1 MILVFAS
8 PPVTLNLFGLTWNI
22 LLTMLFLFLPSH
34 TFKLNKSPKWFNS
47 NVRHHLNCIHSLR
60 RKYQHHPSTQLKS
73 KLRLSELSIQE
84 SMTSANHL
92 MKNSLSSILPT
103 LTVTKFWIISIVL
116 PTTQLYLIL
125 MIKMP
130 LQIPRRLVRQRILYS
145 IFLTAHLIFPLSFWI
160 ISN

>member
-1 MILVFAS
+1 
-8 PPVTLNLFGLTWNI
+8 
-22 LLTMLFLFLPSH
+22 MLFLFLPSH

-92 MKNSLSSILPT
+92 TKNSLSSILPT

-116 PTTQLYLIL
+116 PTTRLYLIL

-130 LQIPRRLVRQRILYS
+130 LQIPRRLVRSTNTLFYFS
-145 IFLTAHLIFPLSFWI
+145 HGSFVLPPVLLNHL
-160 ISN
+160 